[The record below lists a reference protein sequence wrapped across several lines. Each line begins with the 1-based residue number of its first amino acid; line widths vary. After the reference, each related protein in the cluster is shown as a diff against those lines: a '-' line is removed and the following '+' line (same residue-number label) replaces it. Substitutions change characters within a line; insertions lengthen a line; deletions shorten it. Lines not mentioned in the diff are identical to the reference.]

1 MEISFNLL
9 IFLFLFGKIALI
21 LVPTRELA
29 LQVSA
34 VVKELGKHLKV
45 ESMVS
50 TGGTSLKEDILRLN
64 SPIHVLVG
72 TPGRVLDLASRGIA
86 DLSRCHILALDEAD
100 KLLSVDFGPVVEKV
114 LRVLPKDPQI
124 MAFSATFPQMVKTF
138 QEKFMPD
145 CTIINLMDE
154 LTLKGITQYYVF
166 LEERQK
172 VHCLNALF
180 SKVPIH
186 SNSFFISNAML

>member
-1 MEISFNLL
+1 
-9 IFLFLFGKIALI
+9 
-21 LVPTRELA
+21 
-29 LQVSA
+29 
-34 VVKELGKHLKV
+34 
-45 ESMVS
+45 MVS

-64 SPIHVLVG
+64 SPVHVLVG

-114 LRVLPKDPQI
+114 LKVLPKNPQI

-145 CTIINLMDE
+145 CAIINLMEE

-180 SKVPIH
+180 SKVP
-186 SNSFFISNAML
+186 SSFAFSFYNFPLCSCSSTRPLSSVTPLFVSSSWQRKL